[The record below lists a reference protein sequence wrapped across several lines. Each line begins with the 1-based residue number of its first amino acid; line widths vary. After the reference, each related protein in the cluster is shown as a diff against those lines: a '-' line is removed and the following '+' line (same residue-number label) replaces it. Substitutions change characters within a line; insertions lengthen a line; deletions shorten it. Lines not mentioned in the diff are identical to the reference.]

1 MHPDAMTLAKLK
13 SKREL
18 AERFKRQFGSL
29 FQIELKAFDLIPF
42 AEFQRLIR
50 REVDKYFNKE
60 IYKQVLERP
69 EYSQEPSQI
78 KEQIVD
84 ALNDLIRELE
94 E

>member
-1 MHPDAMTLAKLK
+1 
-13 SKREL
+13 
-18 AERFKRQFGSL
+18 
-29 FQIELKAFDLIPF
+29 LIPV

-69 EYSQEPSQI
+69 EYSQEPSEI

>member
-18 AERFKRQFGSL
+18 AERFKRQFGSP

-50 REVDKYFNKE
+50 REVDKYFKE

-69 EYSQEPSQI
+69 EYSQGPSEI